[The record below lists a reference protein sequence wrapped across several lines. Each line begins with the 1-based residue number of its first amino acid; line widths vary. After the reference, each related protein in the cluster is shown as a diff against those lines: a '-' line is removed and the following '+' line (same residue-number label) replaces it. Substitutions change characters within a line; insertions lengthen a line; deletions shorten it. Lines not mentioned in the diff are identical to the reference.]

1 MVTDHGKANSELE
14 SLAMRKGLTPPKQLD
29 AEHKEMLDALSSKKC
44 RKLFDQ
50 AYAEHMNMDHSKA
63 IALFESAAGSSD
75 PDLAQFAKKTLPT
88 LKEHKALAQKLPG
101 Q

>member
-1 MVTDHGKANSELE
+1 
-14 SLAMRKGLTPPKQLD
+14 
-29 AEHKEMLDALSSKKC
+29 MLDALSSKNGKD
-44 RKLFDQ
+44 FDQ

>member
-14 SLAMRKGLTPPKQLD
+14 SLAIRKGLTPPKQLD
-29 AEHKEMLDALSSKKC
+29 PEHKEMLDTLKGKSGKD
-44 RKLFDQ
+44 FDQ
-50 AYAEHMNMDHSKA
+50 AYAQHMNMDHTKA
-63 IALFESAAGSSD
+63 IALFESAAGSND

-88 LKEHKALAQKLPG
+88 LKEHKELAESLAG